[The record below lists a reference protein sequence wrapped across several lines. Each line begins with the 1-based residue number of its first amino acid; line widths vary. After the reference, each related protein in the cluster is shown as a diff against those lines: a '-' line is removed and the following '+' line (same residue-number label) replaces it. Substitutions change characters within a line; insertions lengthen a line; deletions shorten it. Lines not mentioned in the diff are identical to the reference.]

1 MAHTRSTS
9 QRIVYGSDLGSD
21 AALSRPRLV
30 GDRIRRTTHWESR
43 NPNNGWERFKA
54 AIRRGWERTSD
65 TVERA
70 IPGDSDR
77 DGR

>member
-1 MAHTRSTS
+1 MSR
-9 QRIVYGSDLGSD
+9 RIVTAATWAANARYRGRGWSEIESD
-21 AALSRPRLV
+21 A
-30 GDRIRRTTHWESR
+30 RRDWESR
-43 NPNNGWERFKA
+43 NPNDGWERFKA

-65 TVERA
+65 AVERA